1 MINISSYINK
11 LENSAYGKMSNVDM
25 AKEDL
30 KALLSNVVD
39 TYCKRMDYSYLWLTE
54 DSIILENFVREE
66 AKEVEEILKLRLDKT
81 FEDFMQK
88 DVKEYVRGY

>member
-39 TYCKRMDYSYLWLTE
+39 TYCKRMDYNYLWLTE

-66 AKEVEEILKLRLDKT
+66 AKEVEEVLKLRLDKT